1 MVACATSSSRP
12 SSHLTRADS
21 RVEFCA
27 EPNSKSLVII
37 VPTYHVTVIELL
49 VTLGAPARPTLR
61 QDEPSTTLY
70 LQAYLEETSSVRY
83 RDTTA
88 ARQIKCGEFGASV
101 NN

>member
-1 MVACATSSSRP
+1 MVACATSSSGP
-12 SSHLTRADS
+12 SSYLTRADS

-27 EPNSKSLVII
+27 DPNSKSPSTTFVII

-88 ARQIKCGEFGASV
+88 ARQIKCGEF
-101 NN
+101 